1 MLTSPASGCIVIFMS
16 ILFDS
21 NYLGAD
27 DDRKRHEDR
36 KIAELERRVAE
47 LLAENQRLRVEIESR
62 DRGGRSEAFCR
73 NGGW

>member
-1 MLTSPASGCIVIFMS
+1 MMIFMS

-21 NYLGAD
+21 NYPGAD
-27 DDRKRHEDR
+27 DDRKRHEDQ

-47 LLAENQRLRVEIESR
+47 LLAENQRLRDEIASR